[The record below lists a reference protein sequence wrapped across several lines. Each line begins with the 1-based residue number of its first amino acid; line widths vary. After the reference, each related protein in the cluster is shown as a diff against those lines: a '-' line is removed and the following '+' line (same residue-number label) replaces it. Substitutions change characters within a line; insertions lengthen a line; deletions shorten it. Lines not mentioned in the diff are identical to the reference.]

1 MAMETENGLFV
12 FERYCQ
18 MDLNDCFSIAKL

>member
-1 MAMETENGLFV
+1 MAMEKEDGLFV
-12 FERYCQ
+12 FERSCQ